1 MIKTATCIAVVL
13 FAASAWCR
21 PQTPIQQP
29 RALPPQRG
37 AVASNPPAQQPAP
50 ASATAAPVRKSS
62 SATTRPRLPDAQLEA
77 AIRAKFAKSKL
88 AADKLTV
95 RVQGGVAT
103 IEGRTNVVQHKGNA
117 TRMAKTAGALAVNNH
132 VVVSDAAKE
141 KAAANLE
148 EGRRRAQIKRGDA
161 RSAPRQDGSSDTRK
175 K

>member
-1 MIKTATCIAVVL
+1 MIKIATCAAAMF
-13 FAASAWCR
+13 FATSAWCK

-37 AVASNPPAQQPAP
+37 SAASNPPAQQPAP
-50 ASATAAPVRKSS
+50 APAAPARKSTS
-62 SATTRPRLPDAQLEA
+62 TPAKPRLPDAQLEA

-103 IEGRTNVVQHKGNA
+103 IEGRTDVVQHKGNA
-117 TRMAKTAGALAVNNH
+117 TRMAKTAGAIAVNNH

-161 RSAPRQDGSSDTRK
+161 RSQPRQDGSSDTRK